1 MSHTNLRTINSTE
14 INNSG
19 PFRVGDNLS
28 SGTTGQVLKSNGD
41 FIAPSWET
49 DIDTTYQGSAT
60 IDIDTTTDPDTI
72 NVIKVP
78 NTINFY
84 WL

>member
-78 NTINFY
+78 NI
-84 WL
+84 